1 MGGAGIEGT
10 SIIVSAPGSPVLRPP
25 EPRPPEPRPP
35 EPRRVVPPAAC
46 TAATAKLA
54 LTPAVE
60 PYRCPGPLA
69 TPYQLRETPSFD
81 PILSACPAAT
91 PQRRM
96 FALTFDDGPNDP
108 QTLQVL
114 DYIEQFNI
122 TASFM
127 IQGHSIYRTD
137 KAAFV
142 DERDVV
148 RNVFK
153 RGHMIASHSY
163 CHHHMAAYTPELVRA
178 DTRACED
185 HLEELIG
192 VRPRIYR
199 PPFIEYSPT
208 SMSILQAE
216 LGYTVVSANIYAED
230 TRYYSSLARTLE
242 NYRNA
247 YWRRRTSY
255 ISLMHD
261 SICSNHA
268 ALPTIIKTFS
278 CAGYEFVSLDT
289 CLGLESPYRDGKTNP
304 AKRGRHDPQATC
316 AALADISSLDEL
328 PDAPA
333 RSENASR

>member
-1 MGGAGIEGT
+1 MKHIPRDGAALYNHLSSLLDKEASAMDVLCVLAALGIG
-10 SIIVSAPGSPVLRPP
+10 APADDKPVMY
-25 EPRPPEPRPP
+25 EKH
-35 EPRRVVPPAAC
+35 ADIA
-46 TAATAKLA
+46 
-54 LTPAVE
+54 
-60 PYRCPGPLA
+60 
-69 TPYQLRETPSFD
+69 
-81 PILSACPAAT
+81 
-91 PQRRM
+91 
-96 FALTFDDGPNDP
+96 
-108 QTLQVL
+108 
-114 DYIEQFNI
+114 
-122 TASFM
+122 
-127 IQGHSIYRTD
+127 YRTD